1 MKDSHL
7 FRPNVESKGTEHHGT
22 RLENTLKGVMLVLQR
37 ALFVVMKH
45 KVVARMKSV
54 ALTMR
59 SGSYVIK
66 VSELNLY
73 IDTLKYTEMFG
84 LSPCRYT
91 CSNFNAAETINGVV
105 EFCIK

>member
-1 MKDSHL
+1 MVAQQK
-7 FRPNVESKGTEHHGT
+7 E
-22 RLENTLKGVMLVLQR
+22 
-37 ALFVVMKH
+37 LFVVMKH

-73 IDTLKYTEMFG
+73 IDTLKYTDIFV
-84 LSPCRYT
+84 LSLCRYT
-91 CSNFNAAETINGVV
+91 CSNFNRRLKLNDG
-105 EFCIK
+105 K

>member
-22 RLENTLKGVMLVLQR
+22 RLENTLKGVMLVQQR

-66 VSELNLY
+66 VSELNLASLDSTKNVFICLFIY
-73 IDTLKYTEMFG
+73 WL
-84 LSPCRYT
+84 LSWLH
-91 CSNFNAAETINGVV
+91 F
-105 EFCIK
+105 

>member
-1 MKDSHL
+1 MKS
-7 FRPNVESKGTEHHGT
+7 VIVAQQKE
-22 RLENTLKGVMLVLQR
+22 
-37 ALFVVMKH
+37 LFVVMKH